1 MSSEAQS
8 DSIEGTKYARQDG
21 YAIDI
26 EQKVVDDTHLM
37 NNTVR
42 NYLWQGITVTVKD
55 RKTKEPTNIL
65 ENVNGIVRAGE
76 ICALMGPSGSGKTTL
91 LNVLAHRN
99 AATGAKLDGRTLING
114 IEASTGT
121 FRRMTSYV
129 EQDDALVGSLT
140 VRETMHFAARLAHK
154 NSLKKA
160 ERLRRI
166 DALLESF
173 GLTNQADHIIGTPI
187 RKGISGG
194 QKRRVSVASQLITEP
209 KILFLDEPTSG
220 LDSAASFEVISYVKN
235 VAVKNNLIVIASIHQ
250 PSTST
255 FQLFDKLMLLSGG
268 KQHYFGPVDNVGEHF
283 ESLSYPMPIHT
294 NPAEFIL
301 ELMNIDFASH
311 LAAAEARLDEI
322 QEGWVKSSRAT
333 QLTAQIDIASRNNE
347 PLPVA
352 KPSKRSFFIVLV
364 TLVHRSFIKSYRDV
378 VAYGIRIAMYI
389 GLSIMMGTTWLR
401 LGTDQSNI
409 QPLTNAIF
417 FGGAFMSFMAVAYVP
432 SYLEDRATFIKERAN
447 GLYGSSVFMLSNFII
462 GLPYLFLIAVL
473 FSVIAYWLSGFNPSA
488 QAFFMW
494 IMWLFLDLV
503 AAESLVVLISSIFP
517 NFVVALALTAFA
529 NGLWM
534 CVDGFMISP
543 QILNVFWRYVFH
555 YIDYQSYVFQGMM
568 VNEFAERNYSCGSKC
583 ECMYQ
588 SELAPMCMIKG
599 TAVLD
604 QYGYKAG
611 KTGLWVGILLAIVL
625 GYRSLG
631 LAVLIIKKK

>member
-1 MSSEAQS
+1 
-8 DSIEGTKYARQDG
+8 
-21 YAIDI
+21 
-26 EQKVVDDTHLM
+26 M

-42 NYLWQGITVTVKD
+42 DYLWQGITVTVKD
-55 RKTKEPTNIL
+55 RKTKDPTNIL
-65 ENVNGIVRAGE
+65 ENVNGVVRAGE

-99 AATGAKLDGRTLING
+99 AATGAKLVGRTLVNG

-166 DALLESF
+166 NALLESF
-173 GLTNQADHIIGTPI
+173 GLTKQADHIIGTPI

-268 KQHYFGPVDNVGEHF
+268 KQHYFGPVENVGEHF
-283 ESLSYPMPIHT
+283 ESLGYPMPIHI

-301 ELMNIDFASH
+301 ELMNIDFSSH
-311 LAAAEARLDEI
+311 SAAAEARLDEI
-322 QEGWVKSSRAT
+322 QEGWVKSTRAT

-347 PLPVA
+347 PLPA
-352 KPSKRSFFIVLV
+352 TKPSKRSFVIVLM

-389 GLSIMMGTTWLR
+389 GLAIMMGTTWLR

-447 GLYGSSVFMLSNFII
+447 GLYGSTAFMLSNFII

-488 QAFFMW
+488 HAFFIW

-503 AAESLVVLISSIFP
+503 AAESLVVFISSIFP

-568 VNEFAERNYSCGSKC
+568 VNEFAERSYSCGSKC

-588 SELAPMCMIKG
+588 SELASMCMIKG

-604 QYGYKAG
+604 QYGYKTG
-611 KTGLWVGILLAIVL
+611 RTGLWVGILLAIAL
-625 GYRSLG
+625 GYRLLG
-631 LAVLIIKKK
+631 LGVLIIKK

>member
-1 MSSEAQS
+1 
-8 DSIEGTKYARQDG
+8 
-21 YAIDI
+21 
-26 EQKVVDDTHLM
+26 
-37 NNTVR
+37 
-42 NYLWQGITVTVKD
+42 
-55 RKTKEPTNIL
+55 
-65 ENVNGIVRAGE
+65 
-76 ICALMGPSGSGKTTL
+76 
-91 LNVLAHRN
+91 
-99 AATGAKLDGRTLING
+99 
-114 IEASTGT
+114 
-121 FRRMTSYV
+121 
-129 EQDDALVGSLT
+129 
-140 VRETMHFAARLAHK
+140 
-154 NSLKKA
+154 
-160 ERLRRI
+160 
-166 DALLESF
+166 
-173 GLTNQADHIIGTPI
+173 
-187 RKGISGG
+187 
-194 QKRRVSVASQLITEP
+194 
-209 KILFLDEPTSG
+209 
-220 LDSAASFEVISYVKN
+220 
-235 VAVKNNLIVIASIHQ
+235 
-250 PSTST
+250 
-255 FQLFDKLMLLSGG
+255 MLLSGG

-352 KPSKRSFFIVLV
+352 KPSKRSFFIVLM

-517 NFVVALALTAFA
+517 NFVIALALTAFA

-625 GYRSLG
+625 GYRLLG